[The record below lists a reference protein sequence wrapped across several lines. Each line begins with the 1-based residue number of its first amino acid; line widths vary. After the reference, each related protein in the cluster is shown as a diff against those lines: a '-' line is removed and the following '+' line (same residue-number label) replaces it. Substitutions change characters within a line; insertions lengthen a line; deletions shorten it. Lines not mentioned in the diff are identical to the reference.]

1 MKITF
6 PHMGRAYIPIQGLL
20 EKAGL
25 ETVVPARPHR
35 RGVELGARYAPEFV
49 CLPFKSTLGDF
60 IDGLEKGADTLAMVC
75 GMWACR
81 FGYYGRVQHQILRDL
96 GYEFDSIL
104 IGKDDLMTVLRK
116 FISAMPKKKR
126 LRRIVAAI
134 VMFRARARLVDEWEW
149 QARRMRPVERIS
161 GSADEVLSA
170 FFTRLE
176 TAPNLRSVRRL
187 RREAMKA
194 LAKVPLREDRRPLKV
209 ALLGEVYMVLEPNL
223 NLELERGMGELGMEV
238 HPVLTTYRWL
248 LKPFRILDP
257 RIELTEAWARRV
269 SRPYVRYVLGGEEHW
284 TIAGTIQAAK
294 RGYDGVVHVYP
305 LTCMPENI
313 CRSILPKVTEKYNIP
328 LLDLCFDE
336 HSSPVGIR
344 TRLEAFGDLLER
356 RRSSTPAAGSG

>member
-1 MKITF
+1 MKIAF
-6 PHMGRAYIPIQGLL
+6 PHMGRAYIPIQGMLDR
-20 EKAGL
+20 AGL
-25 ETVVPARPHR
+25 EAVVPVRPHR

-104 IGKDDLMTVLRK
+104 IGKDDLKTVLSK

-126 LRRIVAAI
+126 LLRIIAAI
-134 VMFRARARLVDEWEW
+134 AMFRARARLVDEWEW
-149 QARRMRPVERIS
+149 QARRMRPVERMP
-161 GSADEVLSA
+161 GSADEVLA
-170 FFTRLE
+170 GFFTRLE
-176 TAPNLRSVRRL
+176 TAPSLRSVRRL
-187 RREAMKA
+187 RRKAAEA
-194 LAKVPLREDRRPLKV
+194 LAGVQLQEDRRPLKV

-223 NLELERGMGELGMEV
+223 NLELERLMGELGMEV
-238 HPVLTTYRWL
+238 HPVLTLYRWL

-257 RIELTEAWARRV
+257 RIELTEAWARRTA
-269 SRPYVRYVLGGEEHW
+269 RPYIRHVLGGEEHW

-313 CRSILPKVTEKYNIP
+313 CRSILPKVTEKYDIP
-328 LLDLCFDE
+328 LLELCFDE

-356 RRSSTPAAGSG
+356 RRHSSRAASA

>member
-6 PHMGRAYIPIQGLL
+6 PHMGRAYIPIQGMLD
-20 EKAGL
+20 KAGL
-25 ETVVPARPHR
+25 DSVVPDRPHR

-60 IDGLEKGADTLAMVC
+60 INGLEKGADTLAMVC

-104 IGKDDLMTVLRK
+104 IGKDDLKTVFGKLT
-116 FISAMPKKKR
+116 SAMPRKR
-126 LRRIVAAI
+126 RWRLVFAAI
-134 VMFRARARLVDEWEW
+134 AMLKARARIVDEWEW
-149 QARRMRPVERIS
+149 DARRMRPLERIA
-161 GSADEVLSA
+161 GSTDELLAD
-170 FFTRLE
+170 FFDRLE
-176 TAPNLRSVRRL
+176 KASDRRSLRRL
-187 RREAMKA
+187 RREAAEA
-194 LAKVPLREDRRPLKV
+194 LQTVQLCEDRRPLKV

-223 NLELERGMGELGMEV
+223 NLELERLMGELGMEV
-238 HPVLTTYRWL
+238 YPALTLYRWL
-248 LKPFRILDP
+248 LKPFRVLDL
-257 RIELTEAWARRV
+257 RLELTEAWARRV

-284 TIAGTIQAAK
+284 TIAGTIRAAK

-313 CRSILPKVTEKYNIP
+313 CRSILPKVTAQYDIP
-328 LLDLCFDE
+328 MLDLCFDE

-356 RRSSTPAAGSG
+356 RRATADSA

>member
-6 PHMGRAYIPIQGLL
+6 PHMGRAYIPIQGMLD
-20 EKAGL
+20 KAGL
-25 ETVVPARPHR
+25 ESVVPDRPHR

-104 IGKDDLMTVLRK
+104 IGKDDLASVFGKLT
-116 FISAMPKKKR
+116 SAMP
-126 LRRIVAAI
+126 RRRRWRRVVAAI
-134 VMFRARARLVDEWEW
+134 AMLKARARIVDEWEW
-149 QARRMRPVERIS
+149 EARRMRPLEQLA
-161 GSADEVLSA
+161 GSTDELLAD

-176 TAPNLRSVRRL
+176 TAPDRRSLRRL
-187 RREAMKA
+187 RREAAEA
-194 LAKVPLREDRRPLKV
+194 LATVPLHEDRQPLKV

-223 NLELERGMGELGMEV
+223 NLELERLMGELGMEV
-238 HPVLTTYRWL
+238 HPALTLYRWL
-248 LKPFRILDP
+248 LKPFRVLDL
-257 RIELTEAWARRV
+257 RLELTEAWARRV

-284 TIAGTIQAAK
+284 TIAGTIRAAK

-313 CRSILPKVTEKYNIP
+313 CRSILPKVTQQYEIP

-356 RRSSTPAAGSG
+356 RRTSAAGSA

>member
-1 MKITF
+1 MRITF

-20 EKAGL
+20 DKAGL
-25 ETVVPARPHR
+25 DAVVPDRPHR

-104 IGKDDLMTVLRK
+104 IGKDDLKTVVGKLFK
-116 FISAMPKKKR
+116 AMPDKKYVRR
-126 LRRIVAAI
+126 LFSAVA
-134 VMFRARARLVDEWEW
+134 MLKARARMVDEWEW
-149 QARRMRPVERIS
+149 QARRLRPLERIP
-161 GSADEVLSA
+161 GSADEVLA
-170 FFTRLE
+170 DFFSRLE
-176 TAPNLRSVRRL
+176 KVPNRRSIRRL
-187 RREAMKA
+187 KKEAARA
-194 LAKVPLREDRRPLKV
+194 LAEVPLHPDRRPLRV

-223 NLELERGMGELGMEV
+223 NLELERLMGELGMEV
-238 HPVLTTYRWL
+238 HPTLTIYRWL

-257 RIELTEAWARRV
+257 RLELTEAWARRV
-269 SRPYVRYVLGGEEHW
+269 ARPYVRYVLGGEEHW
-284 TIAGTIQAAK
+284 TIAGTIRAAK
-294 RGYDGVVHVYP
+294 LGYDGVVHVFP

-313 CRSILPKVTEKYNIP
+313 CRSILPRVTEQYDIP

-356 RRSSTPAAGSG
+356 RRSSASLV

>member
-1 MKITF
+1 MRIAF

-20 EKAGL
+20 DKAGL
-25 ETVVPARPHR
+25 DAVVPDRPHR
-35 RGVELGARYAPEFV
+35 RGVELGARHAPEFV

-104 IGKDDLMTVLRK
+104 IGKDDLKTVVSKL
-116 FISAMPKKKR
+116 FAAMPDRKYV
-126 LRRIVAAI
+126 RRVLSAVA
-134 VMFRARARLVDEWEW
+134 MLKARARMVDEWEW
-149 QARRMRPVERIS
+149 QARRLRPLERIP
-161 GSADEVLSA
+161 GSTDEVLA
-170 FFTRLE
+170 DFFARLE
-176 TAPNLRSVRRL
+176 KVSNRRSIRRL
-187 RREAMKA
+187 RKEAA
-194 LAKVPLREDRRPLKV
+194 RVLAEVPLDPDRRPLRV

-223 NLELERGMGELGMEV
+223 NLELERLMGELGMEV
-238 HPVLTTYRWL
+238 HPTLTIYRWL

-257 RIELTEAWARRV
+257 RLELTEAWARRV
-269 SRPYVRYVLGGEEHW
+269 ARPYVRYVLGGEEHW
-284 TIAGTIQAAK
+284 TIAGTIRAAK

-313 CRSILPKVTEKYNIP
+313 CRSILPRVTAQYDIP

-336 HSSPVGIR
+336 HSSPVGVR

-356 RRSSTPAAGSG
+356 RRNSVSSA